1 MSSEKLRI
9 HTAMPPEPAES
20 ETTTHARRR
29 IFAQDKAM
37 NQRSRARKDGADSA
51 RRVHMQRDEAD
62 SDQRVHA
69 QKDEANSARRVY
81 TQKDE
86 PDSVQRVRAQKDE
99 ASSARRVHMQKDKA
113 DSMRRVRAQK
123 DEQDSA
129 RPIHEQKG
137 TADFTPRVRMKKDG
151 PDSARPIHWKC
162 LPHPLQ
168 RRGLR
173 RPGSPRPK
181 LSAGDRMLRNTA
193 VACALLLGVLAL
205 GNIRQPWAIRASE
218 TVQRALTMH
227 IDLDSSIGRL
237 SFVRDWMPESAL
249 VFFNLDG
256 GAELAAPVSGELKH
270 AYSDDQPW
278 LLFACPEDSPV
289 CAAADGTVTAVSEL
303 SGGSTGVL
311 VDHGEGMETVY
322 AYLSS
327 ASVQPGDAVSRGQ
340 ALGQS
345 AAQLYFELRQSE
357 AAVDPTERMGLQ

>member
-9 HTAMPPEPAES
+9 HTAMPPETAES
-20 ETTTHARRR
+20 EATSNARRR
-29 IFAQDKAM
+29 IFAQSKASSR
-37 NQRSRARKDGADSA
+37 RSRARKDEPDSA
-51 RRVHMQRDEAD
+51 RRIHV
-62 SDQRVHA
+62 
-69 QKDEANSARRVY
+69 QKNAASSAR
-81 TQKDE
+81 
-86 PDSVQRVRAQKDE
+86 PIRAQKDG
-99 ASSARRVHMQKDKA
+99 ASSARRVHVQKGE
-113 DSMRRVRAQK
+113 SN
-123 DEQDSA
+123 SA
-129 RPIHEQKG
+129 RPIHAQKD
-137 TADFTPRVRMKKDG
+137 A
-151 PDSARPIHWKC
+151 PDSAKPIYWKC

-173 RPGSPRPK
+173 RAGSPRPK

-205 GNIRQPWAIRASE
+205 GNIRQPWAMRASE

-289 CAAADGTVTAVSEL
+289 CAAADGVVTAVSEL

-311 VDHGEGMETVY
+311 IDHGEGMETVY

-357 AAVDPTERMGLQ
+357 AAVDPTERMDLQ

>member
-9 HTAMPPEPAES
+9 HTAMPPETAES
-20 ETTTHARRR
+20 EATSNARRR
-29 IFAQDKAM
+29 IFAQSKASSR
-37 NQRSRARKDGADSA
+37 RSRARKDEPDSA
-51 RRVHMQRDEAD
+51 RRIHV
-62 SDQRVHA
+62 
-69 QKDEANSARRVY
+69 QKNAASSAR
-81 TQKDE
+81 
-86 PDSVQRVRAQKDE
+86 PIRAQKDG
-99 ASSARRVHMQKDKA
+99 ASSARRVHVQKGE
-113 DSMRRVRAQK
+113 SN
-123 DEQDSA
+123 SA
-129 RPIHEQKG
+129 RSIHAQRD
-137 TADFTPRVRMKKDG
+137 A
-151 PDSARPIHWKC
+151 PDSAQPIYWKC

-173 RPGSPRPK
+173 RAGSPRPK

-205 GNIRQPWAIRASE
+205 GNIRQPWAMRASE

-311 VDHGEGMETVY
+311 IDHGEGMETVY

>member
-9 HTAMPPEPAES
+9 HTAMPPETAES
-20 ETTTHARRR
+20 EATSNARRR
-29 IFAQDKAM
+29 IFAQSKASSR
-37 NQRSRARKDGADSA
+37 RSRARKDEPDSA
-51 RRVHMQRDEAD
+51 RRIHV
-62 SDQRVHA
+62 
-69 QKDEANSARRVY
+69 QKNAASSAR
-81 TQKDE
+81 
-86 PDSVQRVRAQKDE
+86 PIRAQKDG
-99 ASSARRVHMQKDKA
+99 ASSARRVHVQKGE
-113 DSMRRVRAQK
+113 SN
-123 DEQDSA
+123 SA
-129 RPIHEQKG
+129 RPIHAQKDAPG
-137 TADFTPRVRMKKDG
+137 
-151 PDSARPIHWKC
+151 SAQPIYWKC

-173 RPGSPRPK
+173 RAGSPRPK

-205 GNIRQPWAIRASE
+205 GNIRQPWAMRASE

-311 VDHGEGMETVY
+311 IDHGEGMETVY

-357 AAVDPTERMGLQ
+357 AAVDPTERMDLQ

>member
-9 HTAMPPEPAES
+9 HTAMPPETAES
-20 ETTTHARRR
+20 EATSNARRR
-29 IFAQDKAM
+29 IFAQDKALSR
-37 NQRSRARKDGADSA
+37 RSRARKDEPDSA
-51 RRVHMQRDEAD
+51 RRIHV
-62 SDQRVHA
+62 
-69 QKDEANSARRVY
+69 QKNAASSAR
-81 TQKDE
+81 
-86 PDSVQRVRAQKDE
+86 PIRAQKDG
-99 ASSARRVHMQKDKA
+99 ASSARRVHVQKGE
-113 DSMRRVRAQK
+113 S
-123 DEQDSA
+123 DSA
-129 RPIHEQKG
+129 RPIHAQKD
-137 TADFTPRVRMKKDG
+137 A

-173 RPGSPRPK
+173 RAGSPRPK

-205 GNIRQPWAIRASE
+205 GNIRQPWAMRASE

-311 VDHGEGMETVY
+311 IDHGEGMETVY

-357 AAVDPTERMGLQ
+357 SAVDPTERMGLQ

>member
-9 HTAMPPEPAES
+9 HTAMPPETAES
-20 ETTTHARRR
+20 EATSNARRR
-29 IFAQDKAM
+29 IFAQSKASIR
-37 NQRSRARKDGADSA
+37 RSRARKDEPDSA
-51 RRVHMQRDEAD
+51 RPIHV
-62 SDQRVHA
+62 
-69 QKDEANSARRVY
+69 QKNAASSAR
-81 TQKDE
+81 
-86 PDSVQRVRAQKDE
+86 PIRAQKDG
-99 ASSARRVHMQKDKA
+99 ASSARRVHVQKGESYSA
-113 DSMRRVRAQK
+113 RSIHAQK
-123 DEQDSA
+123 DA
-129 RPIHEQKG
+129 
-137 TADFTPRVRMKKDG
+137 
-151 PDSARPIHWKC
+151 PDSAQPIYWKC

-173 RPGSPRPK
+173 RAGSPRPK

-205 GNIRQPWAIRASE
+205 GNIRQPWAMRASE

-311 VDHGEGMETVY
+311 IDHGEGMETVY

-357 AAVDPTERMGLQ
+357 AAVDPTERMDLQ

>member
-9 HTAMPPEPAES
+9 HTAMPPETAES
-20 ETTTHARRR
+20 EATSNARRR
-29 IFAQDKAM
+29 IFAQSKALSR
-37 NQRSRARKDGADSA
+37 RSRARKD
-51 RRVHMQRDEAD
+51 
-62 SDQRVHA
+62 
-69 QKDEANSARRVY
+69 
-81 TQKDE
+81 E
-86 PDSVQRVRAQKDE
+86 PDSAQPIHVQKNAASSARPIRAQKDG
-99 ASSARRVHMQKDKA
+99 ASSARRVHVQKGE
-113 DSMRRVRAQK
+113 SN
-123 DEQDSA
+123 SA
-129 RPIHEQKG
+129 RPIH
-137 TADFTPRVRMKKDG
+137 ARKDA
-151 PDSARPIHWKC
+151 PDSAQPIHWKC

-173 RPGSPRPK
+173 RAGSPRPK

-205 GNIRQPWAIRASE
+205 GNIRQPWAMRASE

-289 CAAADGTVTAVSEL
+289 CAAADGVVTAVSEL

-311 VDHGEGMETVY
+311 IDHGEGMETVY

-357 AAVDPTERMGLQ
+357 SAVDPTERMGLQ

>member
-9 HTAMPPEPAES
+9 HTAMPPETAES
-20 ETTTHARRR
+20 EATSNARRR
-29 IFAQDKAM
+29 IFAQSKASSR
-37 NQRSRARKDGADSA
+37 RSRARKDEPDSA
-51 RRVHMQRDEAD
+51 RRIHV
-62 SDQRVHA
+62 
-69 QKDEANSARRVY
+69 QKNAASSAR
-81 TQKDE
+81 
-86 PDSVQRVRAQKDE
+86 PIRAQKDG
-99 ASSARRVHMQKDKA
+99 ASSARHVHVQKGK
-113 DSMRRVRAQK
+113 SN
-123 DEQDSA
+123 SA
-129 RPIHEQKG
+129 RPIHAQKD
-137 TADFTPRVRMKKDG
+137 A
-151 PDSARPIHWKC
+151 PDSAQPIYWKC

-173 RPGSPRPK
+173 RAGSPRPK

-205 GNIRQPWAIRASE
+205 GNIRQPWAMRASE

-256 GAELAAPVSGELKH
+256 GAELAAPVAGELKH

-289 CAAADGTVTAVSEL
+289 CAAADGVVTAVSEL

-311 VDHGEGMETVY
+311 IDHGEGMETVY

-357 AAVDPTERMGLQ
+357 AAVDPTERMDLQ

>member
-20 ETTTHARRR
+20 EAMPNARRR
-29 IFAQDKAM
+29 IFAQDKASSR
-37 NQRSRARKDGADSA
+37 RSRARKNG
-51 RRVHMQRDEAD
+51 
-62 SDQRVHA
+62 
-69 QKDEANSARRVY
+69 
-81 TQKDE
+81 
-86 PDSVQRVRAQKDE
+86 PDA
-99 ASSARRVHMQKDKA
+99 A
-113 DSMRRVRAQK
+113 RRVRAQK
-123 DEQDSA
+123 DAASSA
-129 RPIHEQKG
+129 RPIHAQKD
-137 TADFTPRVRMKKDG
+137 APN
-151 PDSARPIHWKC
+151 SAQPIRWRC

-173 RPGSPRPK
+173 RAGSPRPK

-193 VACALLLGVLAL
+193 IACALLLGVLAL
-205 GNIRQPWAIRASE
+205 GNIRQPWAMRASE

-256 GAELAAPVSGELKH
+256 GTELTAPVSGELKH

-278 LLFACPEDSPV
+278 LLFACPENSPV

-345 AAQLYFELRQSE
+345 AAQLYFELHQSE

>member
-9 HTAMPPEPAES
+9 HTAMPPETAES
-20 ETTTHARRR
+20 EATSNARRR
-29 IFAQDKAM
+29 IFAQSKASSR
-37 NQRSRARKDGADSA
+37 RSRARKDEPDSA
-51 RRVHMQRDEAD
+51 RRIHV
-62 SDQRVHA
+62 
-69 QKDEANSARRVY
+69 QKNAASSAR
-81 TQKDE
+81 
-86 PDSVQRVRAQKDE
+86 PIRAQKDG
-99 ASSARRVHMQKDKA
+99 ASSARRVHVQKGE
-113 DSMRRVRAQK
+113 SN
-123 DEQDSA
+123 SA
-129 RPIHEQKG
+129 RPIHAQKD
-137 TADFTPRVRMKKDG
+137 A
-151 PDSARPIHWKC
+151 PDSAQPIHWKC

-173 RPGSPRPK
+173 RAGSPRPK

-205 GNIRQPWAIRASE
+205 GNIRQPWAMRASE

-256 GAELAAPVSGELKH
+256 GAELAAPVAGELKH

-311 VDHGEGMETVY
+311 IDHGEGMETVY

-357 AAVDPTERMGLQ
+357 AAVDPTERMDLQ

>member
-9 HTAMPPEPAES
+9 HTAMPPETAES
-20 ETTTHARRR
+20 EATSNARRR
-29 IFAQDKAM
+29 IFAQSKASSR
-37 NQRSRARKDGADSA
+37 RSRARKDEPDSA
-51 RRVHMQRDEAD
+51 RRIHV
-62 SDQRVHA
+62 
-69 QKDEANSARRVY
+69 QKNAASSAR
-81 TQKDE
+81 
-86 PDSVQRVRAQKDE
+86 PIRAQKDG
-99 ASSARRVHMQKDKA
+99 ASSARRVHVQKGE
-113 DSMRRVRAQK
+113 SN
-123 DEQDSA
+123 SA
-129 RPIHEQKG
+129 RPIHAQKD
-137 TADFTPRVRMKKDG
+137 A
-151 PDSARPIHWKC
+151 PDSTQPIHWKC

-173 RPGSPRPK
+173 RAGSPRPK

-205 GNIRQPWAIRASE
+205 GNIRQPWAMRASE

-311 VDHGEGMETVY
+311 IDHGEGMETVY

-357 AAVDPTERMGLQ
+357 AAVDPTERMDLQ

>member
-9 HTAMPPEPAES
+9 HTAMPPETAES
-20 ETTTHARRR
+20 EATSNARRR
-29 IFAQDKAM
+29 IFAQSKASIR
-37 NQRSRARKDGADSA
+37 RSRTR
-51 RRVHMQRDEAD
+51 
-62 SDQRVHA
+62 
-69 QKDEANSARRVY
+69 
-81 TQKDE
+81 KDE
-86 PDSVQRVRAQKDE
+86 PDSARRIHVQKNAASSARPLRAQKDG
-99 ASSARRVHMQKDKA
+99 ASSARRVHVQKGESNSA
-113 DSMRRVRAQK
+113 RSIHAQK
-123 DEQDSA
+123 DAPGSA
-129 RPIHEQKG
+129 QTIY
-137 TADFTPRVRMKKDG
+137 
-151 PDSARPIHWKC
+151 WKC

-173 RPGSPRPK
+173 RAGSPRPK

-205 GNIRQPWAIRASE
+205 GNIRQPWAMRASE

-289 CAAADGTVTAVSEL
+289 RAAADGTVTAVSEL

-311 VDHGEGMETVY
+311 IDHGEGMETVY

-357 AAVDPTERMGLQ
+357 AAVDPTERMDLQ

>member
-9 HTAMPPEPAES
+9 HTAMPPETAES
-20 ETTTHARRR
+20 EATSNARRR
-29 IFAQDKAM
+29 IFAQDKASIR
-37 NQRSRARKDGADSA
+37 RSRARKDEPDSA
-51 RRVHMQRDEAD
+51 RRIHV
-62 SDQRVHA
+62 
-69 QKDEANSARRVY
+69 QKNAASSARPIHAR
-81 TQKDE
+81 KDG
-86 PDSVQRVRAQKDE
+86 
-99 ASSARRVHMQKDKA
+99 ASSARRVHVQKGE
-113 DSMRRVRAQK
+113 SN
-123 DEQDSA
+123 SA
-129 RPIHEQKG
+129 RPIHAQKD
-137 TADFTPRVRMKKDG
+137 A
-151 PDSARPIHWKC
+151 PDSAQPIHWKC

-173 RPGSPRPK
+173 RAGSPRPK

-205 GNIRQPWAIRASE
+205 GNIRQPWAMRASE

-311 VDHGEGMETVY
+311 IDHGEGMETVY

>member
-9 HTAMPPEPAES
+9 HTAMPPETAES
-20 ETTTHARRR
+20 EATSNARRR
-29 IFAQDKAM
+29 IFAQSKASSR
-37 NQRSRARKDGADSA
+37 RSRVR
-51 RRVHMQRDEAD
+51 
-62 SDQRVHA
+62 
-69 QKDEANSARRVY
+69 
-81 TQKDE
+81 KDE
-86 PDSVQRVRAQKDE
+86 PDSARRIHVQKNAASSARPIRAQKDG
-99 ASSARRVHMQKDKA
+99 ASSARRVHVQKGE
-113 DSMRRVRAQK
+113 SN
-123 DEQDSA
+123 SA
-129 RPIHEQKG
+129 RPIHAQKD
-137 TADFTPRVRMKKDG
+137 A
-151 PDSARPIHWKC
+151 PDSAQPIYWKC

-173 RPGSPRPK
+173 RAGSPRPK

-205 GNIRQPWAIRASE
+205 GNIRQPWAMRASE

-311 VDHGEGMETVY
+311 IDHGEGMETVY

-357 AAVDPTERMGLQ
+357 AAVDPTERMDLQ

>member
-9 HTAMPPEPAES
+9 HTAMPPETAES
-20 ETTTHARRR
+20 EATSNARRR
-29 IFAQDKAM
+29 IFAQSKASSR
-37 NQRSRARKDGADSA
+37 RSRARKDEPDSA
-51 RRVHMQRDEAD
+51 RRIHV
-62 SDQRVHA
+62 
-69 QKDEANSARRVY
+69 QKNASSSAR
-81 TQKDE
+81 
-86 PDSVQRVRAQKDE
+86 PIRAQKDG
-99 ASSARRVHMQKDKA
+99 ASSARRVHVQKGE
-113 DSMRRVRAQK
+113 SN
-123 DEQDSA
+123 SA
-129 RPIHEQKG
+129 RPIHAQKD
-137 TADFTPRVRMKKDG
+137 A
-151 PDSARPIHWKC
+151 PDSAQPIYWKC

-173 RPGSPRPK
+173 RAGSPRPK

-205 GNIRQPWAIRASE
+205 GNIRQPWAMRASE

-311 VDHGEGMETVY
+311 IDHGEGMETVY

-357 AAVDPTERMGLQ
+357 AAVDPTERMDLQ

>member
-9 HTAMPPEPAES
+9 HTAMPPETAES
-20 ETTTHARRR
+20 EATSNARRR
-29 IFAQDKAM
+29 IFAQSNASSR
-37 NQRSRARKDGADSA
+37 RSRARKDEPDSA
-51 RRVHMQRDEAD
+51 RPIHV
-62 SDQRVHA
+62 
-69 QKDEANSARRVY
+69 QKNAASSAR
-81 TQKDE
+81 
-86 PDSVQRVRAQKDE
+86 PIRAQKDG
-99 ASSARRVHMQKDKA
+99 ASSARRVHVQKGE
-113 DSMRRVRAQK
+113 SN
-123 DEQDSA
+123 SA
-129 RPIHEQKG
+129 RPIHAQKD
-137 TADFTPRVRMKKDG
+137 A
-151 PDSARPIHWKC
+151 PDSAQPIHWKC

-173 RPGSPRPK
+173 RAGSPRPK

-193 VACALLLGVLAL
+193 VACAMLLGVLAL
-205 GNIRQPWAIRASE
+205 GNIRQPWAMRASE

-311 VDHGEGMETVY
+311 IDHGEGMETVY

-357 AAVDPTERMGLQ
+357 AAVDPTERMDLQ

>member
-9 HTAMPPEPAES
+9 HTAMPPETAES
-20 ETTTHARRR
+20 EATSNARRR
-29 IFAQDKAM
+29 IFAQSKASSR
-37 NQRSRARKDGADSA
+37 RSRARKDEPDSA
-51 RRVHMQRDEAD
+51 RRIHV
-62 SDQRVHA
+62 
-69 QKDEANSARRVY
+69 QKNAASSAR
-81 TQKDE
+81 
-86 PDSVQRVRAQKDE
+86 PIRAQKDG
-99 ASSARRVHMQKDKA
+99 ASSARRVHVQKGESNSA
-113 DSMRRVRAQK
+113 RSIHAQK
-123 DEQDSA
+123 DA
-129 RPIHEQKG
+129 
-137 TADFTPRVRMKKDG
+137 
-151 PDSARPIHWKC
+151 PDSAQPIHWKC

-173 RPGSPRPK
+173 RAGSPRPK

-205 GNIRQPWAIRASE
+205 GNIRQPWAMRASE

-311 VDHGEGMETVY
+311 IDHGEGMETVY

>member
-1 MSSEKLRI
+1 MSSDKLRI
-9 HTAMPPEPAES
+9 HTAMPPEPAER
-20 ETTTHARRR
+20 ETNVHVRRR
-29 IFAQDKAM
+29 FSAQDRAL
-37 NQRSRARKDGADSA
+37 SRRGRAQSDAPGSVRRVRTQKDVPDSA
-51 RRVHMQRDEAD
+51 
-62 SDQRVHA
+62 QRVHA
-69 QKDEANSARRVY
+69 QKDEAGSVQHVHAQKSGADSARRVRAR
-81 TQKDE
+81 KDS
-86 PDSVQRVRAQKDE
+86 PDCAQ
-99 ASSARRVHMQKDKA
+99 
-113 DSMRRVRAQK
+113 
-123 DEQDSA
+123 
-129 RPIHEQKG
+129 
-137 TADFTPRVRMKKDG
+137 
-151 PDSARPIHWKC
+151 PIHWKC

-173 RPGSPRPK
+173 RARSPRPK

-205 GNIRQPWAIRASE
+205 GNIRQPWAMRASE
-218 TVQRALTMH
+218 TVRRALTMH

-256 GAELAAPVSGELKH
+256 GAELAAPVSGELRH

-289 CAAADGTVTAVSEL
+289 CAAADGVVTAVSEL

-345 AAQLYFELRQSE
+345 GTQLYFELRQSE
-357 AAVDPTERMGLQ
+357 AAVDPTERMDLQ

>member
-1 MSSEKLRI
+1 MQKG
-9 HTAMPPEPAES
+9 ES
-20 ETTTHARRR
+20 
-29 IFAQDKAM
+29 
-37 NQRSRARKDGADSA
+37 NSA
-51 RRVHMQRDEAD
+51 R
-62 SDQRVHA
+62 SIHA
-69 QKDEANSARRVY
+69 QKDA
-81 TQKDE
+81 
-86 PDSVQRVRAQKDE
+86 
-99 ASSARRVHMQKDKA
+99 
-113 DSMRRVRAQK
+113 
-123 DEQDSA
+123 
-129 RPIHEQKG
+129 
-137 TADFTPRVRMKKDG
+137 
-151 PDSARPIHWKC
+151 PDSAQPIYWKC

-173 RPGSPRPK
+173 RAGSPRPK

-205 GNIRQPWAIRASE
+205 GNIRQPWAMRASE

-256 GAELAAPVSGELKH
+256 GAELAAPVAGELKH

-278 LLFACPEDSPV
+278 LLFACPEESPV

-311 VDHGEGMETVY
+311 IDHGEGMETVY

-357 AAVDPTERMGLQ
+357 AAVDPTERMDLQ

>member
-9 HTAMPPEPAES
+9 HTAMPPETAES
-20 ETTTHARRR
+20 EATSNARRR
-29 IFAQDKAM
+29 IFAQSKALSR
-37 NQRSRARKDGADSA
+37 RSRARKDEPDSA
-51 RRVHMQRDEAD
+51 RRIHV
-62 SDQRVHA
+62 
-69 QKDEANSARRVY
+69 QKNAASSAR
-81 TQKDE
+81 
-86 PDSVQRVRAQKDE
+86 PIRAQKDG
-99 ASSARRVHMQKDKA
+99 ASSARRVHVQKGESNSA
-113 DSMRRVRAQK
+113 RSIHAQK
-123 DEQDSA
+123 DA
-129 RPIHEQKG
+129 
-137 TADFTPRVRMKKDG
+137 
-151 PDSARPIHWKC
+151 PDSAQPIYWKC

-173 RPGSPRPK
+173 RAGSPRPK

-205 GNIRQPWAIRASE
+205 GNIRQPWAMRASE

-311 VDHGEGMETVY
+311 IDHGEGMETVY

>member
-9 HTAMPPEPAES
+9 HTAMPPETAES
-20 ETTTHARRR
+20 EAMPNARRR
-29 IFAQDKAM
+29 IFAQNKASSR
-37 NQRSRARKDGADSA
+37 RSRARKDEPDSA
-51 RRVHMQRDEAD
+51 RRIHV
-62 SDQRVHA
+62 
-69 QKDEANSARRVY
+69 QKNAASSAR
-81 TQKDE
+81 
-86 PDSVQRVRAQKDE
+86 PIRAQKDG
-99 ASSARRVHMQKDKA
+99 ASSARRVHVQKGE
-113 DSMRRVRAQK
+113 SN
-123 DEQDSA
+123 SA
-129 RPIHEQKG
+129 RPIHAQKD
-137 TADFTPRVRMKKDG
+137 AS
-151 PDSARPIHWKC
+151 DSTQPIHWKC

-173 RPGSPRPK
+173 RAGSPRPK

-205 GNIRQPWAIRASE
+205 GNIRQPWAMRASE

-311 VDHGEGMETVY
+311 IDHGEGMETVY

>member
-9 HTAMPPEPAES
+9 HTAMPPEIAES
-20 ETTTHARRR
+20 EATSNARRR
-29 IFAQDKAM
+29 ILAQNKASSR
-37 NQRSRARKDGADSA
+37 RSRARKDEPDSA
-51 RRVHMQRDEAD
+51 RRIHV
-62 SDQRVHA
+62 
-69 QKDEANSARRVY
+69 QKNAASSAR
-81 TQKDE
+81 
-86 PDSVQRVRAQKDE
+86 PIRAQKDG
-99 ASSARRVHMQKDKA
+99 ASSARRVHVQKGE
-113 DSMRRVRAQK
+113 SN
-123 DEQDSA
+123 SA
-129 RPIHEQKG
+129 RPIHAQKD
-137 TADFTPRVRMKKDG
+137 A
-151 PDSARPIHWKC
+151 PDSAQPIYWKC

-173 RPGSPRPK
+173 RAGSPKPK

-205 GNIRQPWAIRASE
+205 GNIRQPWAMRASE

-256 GAELAAPVSGELKH
+256 GAELAAPVSGGLKH

-311 VDHGEGMETVY
+311 IDHGEGMETVY

>member
-9 HTAMPPEPAES
+9 HTAMPPETAES
-20 ETTTHARRR
+20 EAMPNARRR
-29 IFAQDKAM
+29 IFAQNKASSR
-37 NQRSRARKDGADSA
+37 RSRARKDEPDSA
-51 RRVHMQRDEAD
+51 RRIHV
-62 SDQRVHA
+62 
-69 QKDEANSARRVY
+69 QKNA
-81 TQKDE
+81 
-86 PDSVQRVRAQKDE
+86 
-99 ASSARRVHMQKDKA
+99 ASSARRVHVQKGE
-113 DSMRRVRAQK
+113 SN
-123 DEQDSA
+123 SA
-129 RPIHEQKG
+129 RPIHAQKDAPG
-137 TADFTPRVRMKKDG
+137 
-151 PDSARPIHWKC
+151 SAQPIYWKC

-173 RPGSPRPK
+173 RAGSPRPK

-205 GNIRQPWAIRASE
+205 GNIRQPWAMRASE

-256 GAELAAPVSGELKH
+256 GAELAAPVAGELKH

-311 VDHGEGMETVY
+311 IDHGEGMETVY

>member
-9 HTAMPPEPAES
+9 HTAMPPETAES
-20 ETTTHARRR
+20 EATSNARRR
-29 IFAQDKAM
+29 IFAQSKASSR
-37 NQRSRARKDGADSA
+37 RSRARKDEPDSA
-51 RRVHMQRDEAD
+51 RPIHV
-62 SDQRVHA
+62 
-69 QKDEANSARRVY
+69 QKNAASSAR
-81 TQKDE
+81 
-86 PDSVQRVRAQKDE
+86 PIRAQKDG
-99 ASSARRVHMQKDKA
+99 ASSARRVHVQKGE
-113 DSMRRVRAQK
+113 SN
-123 DEQDSA
+123 SA
-129 RPIHEQKG
+129 RPIHAQKDAPG
-137 TADFTPRVRMKKDG
+137 
-151 PDSARPIHWKC
+151 SAQPIYWKC

-173 RPGSPRPK
+173 RAGSPRPK

-205 GNIRQPWAIRASE
+205 GNIRQPWAMRASE

-311 VDHGEGMETVY
+311 IDHGEGMETVY

>member
-9 HTAMPPEPAES
+9 HTAMPPETAES
-20 ETTTHARRR
+20 EATSNARRR
-29 IFAQDKAM
+29 IFAQSKASSR
-37 NQRSRARKDGADSA
+37 RSRARKD
-51 RRVHMQRDEAD
+51 
-62 SDQRVHA
+62 
-69 QKDEANSARRVY
+69 
-81 TQKDE
+81 E
-86 PDSVQRVRAQKDE
+86 PDSALRIHVQKNAASSARPIRAQKDG
-99 ASSARRVHMQKDKA
+99 ASSARRVHVQKGESNSA
-113 DSMRRVRAQK
+113 RSIHAQK
-123 DEQDSA
+123 DA
-129 RPIHEQKG
+129 
-137 TADFTPRVRMKKDG
+137 
-151 PDSARPIHWKC
+151 PDSAQPIYWKC

-173 RPGSPRPK
+173 RAGSPRPK

-205 GNIRQPWAIRASE
+205 GNIRQPWAMRASE

-278 LLFACPEDSPV
+278 LLFACPEGSPV

-311 VDHGEGMETVY
+311 IDHGEGMETVY

-345 AAQLYFELRQSE
+345 VAQLYFELRQSE

>member
-9 HTAMPPEPAES
+9 HTAMPPETAES
-20 ETTTHARRR
+20 EATARARRR
-29 IFAQDKAM
+29 IFAQDKASGR
-37 NQRSRARKDGADSA
+37 RSRARKDEPDSA
-51 RRVHMQRDEAD
+51 RRVHAQKNEPD
-62 SDQRVHA
+62 SARPIRA
-69 QKDEANSARRVY
+69 QKDEANSARRVHV
-81 TQKDE
+81 QKGE
-86 PDSVQRVRAQKDE
+86 SDSARLIHAQKD
-99 ASSARRVHMQKDKA
+99 APGSAQ
-113 DSMRRVRAQK
+113 
-123 DEQDSA
+123 
-129 RPIHEQKG
+129 
-137 TADFTPRVRMKKDG
+137 
-151 PDSARPIHWKC
+151 PIHWKC

-173 RPGSPRPK
+173 RAGSPRPK

-205 GNIRQPWAIRASE
+205 GNIRQPWAMRASE

-289 CAAADGTVTAVSEL
+289 CAAADGVVTAVSEL

-311 VDHGEGMETVY
+311 IDHGEGMETVY

>member
-9 HTAMPPEPAES
+9 HTAMPPETAES
-20 ETTTHARRR
+20 EATSNARRR
-29 IFAQDKAM
+29 IFAQNKASSR
-37 NQRSRARKDGADSA
+37 RSRARKDEPDSA
-51 RRVHMQRDEAD
+51 RRIHVQKNAA
-62 SDQRVHA
+62 SSA
-69 QKDEANSARRVY
+69 Q
-81 TQKDE
+81 
-86 PDSVQRVRAQKDE
+86 PIRAQKDG
-99 ASSARRVHMQKDKA
+99 ASSARRVHVQKGESNSA
-113 DSMRRVRAQK
+113 RSIHAQK
-123 DEQDSA
+123 DA
-129 RPIHEQKG
+129 
-137 TADFTPRVRMKKDG
+137 
-151 PDSARPIHWKC
+151 PDSAQPIYWKC

-173 RPGSPRPK
+173 RAGSPRPK

-205 GNIRQPWAIRASE
+205 GNIRQPWAMRASE

-278 LLFACPEDSPV
+278 LLFVCPEDSPV

-311 VDHGEGMETVY
+311 IDHGEGMETVY

-357 AAVDPTERMGLQ
+357 AAVDPTERMDLQSGCASGRHGFRSTLRSC

>member
-9 HTAMPPEPAES
+9 HTAMPPETAES
-20 ETTTHARRR
+20 EATSNARRR
-29 IFAQDKAM
+29 IFAQSKASSR
-37 NQRSRARKDGADSA
+37 RSRARKDEPDSA
-51 RRVHMQRDEAD
+51 RRIHV
-62 SDQRVHA
+62 
-69 QKDEANSARRVY
+69 QKNAASSAR
-81 TQKDE
+81 
-86 PDSVQRVRAQKDE
+86 PIRAQKDG
-99 ASSARRVHMQKDKA
+99 ASSARRVHVQKGE
-113 DSMRRVRAQK
+113 SN
-123 DEQDSA
+123 SA
-129 RPIHEQKG
+129 RPIHAQKD
-137 TADFTPRVRMKKDG
+137 A
-151 PDSARPIHWKC
+151 PDSAQPIYWKC

-173 RPGSPRPK
+173 RAGSPRPK

-205 GNIRQPWAIRASE
+205 GNIRQPWAMRASE

-256 GAELAAPVSGELKH
+256 GAELAAPVSGELRH

-311 VDHGEGMETVY
+311 IDHGEGMETVY

-357 AAVDPTERMGLQ
+357 SAVDPTERMGLQ

>member
-9 HTAMPPEPAES
+9 HTAMPPETAES
-20 ETTTHARRR
+20 EATSNARRR
-29 IFAQDKAM
+29 IFAQSKASSR
-37 NQRSRARKDGADSA
+37 RSRARKDEPDSA
-51 RRVHMQRDEAD
+51 RRIHV
-62 SDQRVHA
+62 
-69 QKDEANSARRVY
+69 QKNAASSAR
-81 TQKDE
+81 
-86 PDSVQRVRAQKDE
+86 PIRAQKDG
-99 ASSARRVHMQKDKA
+99 ASSARRVHVQKGE
-113 DSMRRVRAQK
+113 SN
-123 DEQDSA
+123 SA
-129 RPIHEQKG
+129 RPIHAQKD
-137 TADFTPRVRMKKDG
+137 A
-151 PDSARPIHWKC
+151 PDSAQPIHWKC

-173 RPGSPRPK
+173 RAGSPRPK

-205 GNIRQPWAIRASE
+205 GNIRQPWAMRASE

-237 SFVRDWMPESAL
+237 SFVRVWMPESAL

-311 VDHGEGMETVY
+311 IDHGEGMETVY

-357 AAVDPTERMGLQ
+357 AAVDPTERMDLQ

>member
-9 HTAMPPEPAES
+9 HTAMPPETAES
-20 ETTTHARRR
+20 EATSNARRR
-29 IFAQDKAM
+29 IFAQSKASSR
-37 NQRSRARKDGADSA
+37 RSRARKDEPDSA
-51 RRVHMQRDEAD
+51 RRIHV
-62 SDQRVHA
+62 
-69 QKDEANSARRVY
+69 QKNA
-81 TQKDE
+81 
-86 PDSVQRVRAQKDE
+86 
-99 ASSARRVHMQKDKA
+99 AS
-113 DSMRRVRAQK
+113 
-123 DEQDSA
+123 
-129 RPIHEQKG
+129 
-137 TADFTPRVRMKKDG
+137 
-151 PDSARPIHWKC
+151 SARPIHWKC

-173 RPGSPRPK
+173 RAGSPRPK

-205 GNIRQPWAIRASE
+205 GNIRQPWAMRASE

-311 VDHGEGMETVY
+311 IDHGEGMETVY

-357 AAVDPTERMGLQ
+357 VAVDPTERMGLQ

>member
-9 HTAMPPEPAES
+9 HTAMPPETAES
-20 ETTTHARRR
+20 EATSNARRR
-29 IFAQDKAM
+29 IFAQSKASSR
-37 NQRSRARKDGADSA
+37 RSRARKD
-51 RRVHMQRDEAD
+51 
-62 SDQRVHA
+62 
-69 QKDEANSARRVY
+69 
-81 TQKDE
+81 E
-86 PDSVQRVRAQKDE
+86 PDSAHRIHVQKNAASSARPIRAQKDG
-99 ASSARRVHMQKDKA
+99 ASSARRVHVQKGESYSA
-113 DSMRRVRAQK
+113 RSIHAQK
-123 DEQDSA
+123 DA
-129 RPIHEQKG
+129 
-137 TADFTPRVRMKKDG
+137 
-151 PDSARPIHWKC
+151 PDSAQPIYWKC

-173 RPGSPRPK
+173 RAGSPRPK

-205 GNIRQPWAIRASE
+205 GNIRQPWAMRASE

-311 VDHGEGMETVY
+311 IDHGEGMETVY

>member
-1 MSSEKLRI
+1 MSSDKLRI
-9 HTAMPPEPAES
+9 HTAMPPEPAER
-20 ETTTHARRR
+20 ETNVHVRRRFSAQDRALSRRGRAQSDAPGSARRVR
-29 IFAQDKAM
+29 TQ
-37 NQRSRARKDGADSA
+37 KDVPDSA
-51 RRVHMQRDEAD
+51 RRVHAQKNEPD
-62 SDQRVHA
+62 SARPIRA
-69 QKDEANSARRVY
+69 QKDEANSARRVHV
-81 TQKDE
+81 QKGE
-86 PDSVQRVRAQKDE
+86 SDSARLIHAQKD
-99 ASSARRVHMQKDKA
+99 APGSAQ
-113 DSMRRVRAQK
+113 
-123 DEQDSA
+123 
-129 RPIHEQKG
+129 
-137 TADFTPRVRMKKDG
+137 
-151 PDSARPIHWKC
+151 PIHWKC

-173 RPGSPRPK
+173 RAGSPRPK

-205 GNIRQPWAIRASE
+205 GNIRQPWAMRASE

-289 CAAADGTVTAVSEL
+289 CAAADGVVTAVSEL

-311 VDHGEGMETVY
+311 IDHGEGMETVY

>member
-9 HTAMPPEPAES
+9 HTAMPPETAES
-20 ETTTHARRR
+20 EATSNARRR
-29 IFAQDKAM
+29 IFAQSKASSR
-37 NQRSRARKDGADSA
+37 RSRARKDEPDSA
-51 RRVHMQRDEAD
+51 RRIHV
-62 SDQRVHA
+62 
-69 QKDEANSARRVY
+69 QKNAASSAR
-81 TQKDE
+81 
-86 PDSVQRVRAQKDE
+86 PIRAQKDG
-99 ASSARRVHMQKDKA
+99 ASSARRVHVQKGE
-113 DSMRRVRAQK
+113 SN
-123 DEQDSA
+123 SA
-129 RPIHEQKG
+129 RPIHAQKD
-137 TADFTPRVRMKKDG
+137 A
-151 PDSARPIHWKC
+151 PDSAQPIHWKC

-173 RPGSPRPK
+173 RAGSPRPK

-205 GNIRQPWAIRASE
+205 GNIRQPWAMRASE

-311 VDHGEGMETVY
+311 IDHGEGMETVY

>member
-20 ETTTHARRR
+20 ETMPHARRR
-29 IFAQDKAM
+29 IFAQDKASSR
-37 NQRSRARKDGADSA
+37 RSRA
-51 RRVHMQRDEAD
+51 
-62 SDQRVHA
+62 
-69 QKDEANSARRVY
+69 
-81 TQKDE
+81 QKDE
-86 PDSVQRVRAQKDE
+86 PDSAQRVHVQKDE
-99 ASSARRVHMQKDKA
+99 TN
-113 DSMRRVRAQK
+113 
-123 DEQDSA
+123 SA
-129 RPIHEQKG
+129 RPIHAQEGEANSAPRVHTRRSGAESTRHIRAQKG
-137 TADFTPRVRMKKDG
+137 APG
-151 PDSARPIHWKC
+151 SAQPIHWRC

-173 RPGSPRPK
+173 RAGSPRPK

-205 GNIRQPWAIRASE
+205 GNIRQPWAMRASE

-237 SFVRDWMPESAL
+237 SFVRGWMPESAL
-249 VFFNLDG
+249 VFFNLHG

>member
-1 MSSEKLRI
+1 MSSDKLRI
-9 HTAMPPEPAES
+9 HTAMPPEPAER
-20 ETTTHARRR
+20 ETNVHVRRR
-29 IFAQDKAM
+29 FSSQDRALSRRGRAQSDAP
-37 NQRSRARKDGADSA
+37 GSA
-51 RRVHMQRDEAD
+51 RRVRTQKDVPD
-62 SDQRVHA
+62 SAQRVHA
-69 QKDEANSARRVY
+69 QKDEAG
-81 TQKDE
+81 
-86 PDSVQRVRAQKDE
+86 SVQHVHAQK
-99 ASSARRVHMQKDKA
+99 SGA
-113 DSMRRVRAQK
+113 DSARRVRAQK
-123 DEQDSA
+123 DA
-129 RPIHEQKG
+129 
-137 TADFTPRVRMKKDG
+137 
-151 PDSARPIHWKC
+151 PDSARPIRWKC

-173 RPGSPRPK
+173 RAGSPRPK

-193 VACALLLGVLAL
+193 AACALLLGVLAL
-205 GNIRQPWAIRASE
+205 GNIRQPWAMRASE
-218 TVQRALTMH
+218 TVRRALTMH

-256 GAELAAPVSGELKH
+256 GAELAAPVSGELRH

-289 CAAADGTVTAVSEL
+289 CAAADGVVTAVSEL

-311 VDHGEGMETVY
+311 IDHGEGMETVY

-357 AAVDPTERMGLQ
+357 AAVDPTERMDLQ

>member
-9 HTAMPPEPAES
+9 HTAMPPETAES
-20 ETTTHARRR
+20 EAMSNARRR
-29 IFAQDKAM
+29 IFAQSKASSR
-37 NQRSRARKDGADSA
+37 RSRARKDEPDSA
-51 RRVHMQRDEAD
+51 RPIHV
-62 SDQRVHA
+62 
-69 QKDEANSARRVY
+69 QKNA
-81 TQKDE
+81 
-86 PDSVQRVRAQKDE
+86 
-99 ASSARRVHMQKDKA
+99 ASSARRVHVQKGE
-113 DSMRRVRAQK
+113 SN
-123 DEQDSA
+123 SA
-129 RPIHEQKG
+129 RPIHAQKD
-137 TADFTPRVRMKKDG
+137 A
-151 PDSARPIHWKC
+151 PDSAQPIYWKC

-173 RPGSPRPK
+173 RAGSPRPK

-205 GNIRQPWAIRASE
+205 GNIRQPWAMRASE

-311 VDHGEGMETVY
+311 IDHGEGMETVY

-357 AAVDPTERMGLQ
+357 VAVDPTERMGLQ

>member
-9 HTAMPPEPAES
+9 HTAMPPETAES
-20 ETTTHARRR
+20 EAMPNARRR
-29 IFAQDKAM
+29 IFAQSKASSR
-37 NQRSRARKDGADSA
+37 RSRARKD
-51 RRVHMQRDEAD
+51 E
-62 SDQRVHA
+62 
-69 QKDEANSARRVY
+69 
-81 TQKDE
+81 
-86 PDSVQRVRAQKDE
+86 
-99 ASSARRVHMQKDKA
+99 
-113 DSMRRVRAQK
+113 
-123 DEQDSA
+123 
-129 RPIHEQKG
+129 
-137 TADFTPRVRMKKDG
+137 
-151 PDSARPIHWKC
+151 PDSARPIHVQKNAASSARPIRAQKDGAGSARRVHVQKGESNSARSIHAQKDAPDSAQPIYWKC

-173 RPGSPRPK
+173 RAGSPRPK

-205 GNIRQPWAIRASE
+205 GNIRQPWAMRASE

-289 CAAADGTVTAVSEL
+289 CAAADGVVTAVSEL

-311 VDHGEGMETVY
+311 IDHGEGMETVY

>member
-9 HTAMPPEPAES
+9 HTAMPPETAES
-20 ETTTHARRR
+20 EAMPNARRR
-29 IFAQDKAM
+29 IFAQDKASSR
-37 NQRSRARKDGADSA
+37 RSRARKDEPDSA
-51 RRVHMQRDEAD
+51 RRIHV
-62 SDQRVHA
+62 
-69 QKDEANSARRVY
+69 QKNAASSAR
-81 TQKDE
+81 
-86 PDSVQRVRAQKDE
+86 PIRAQKDG
-99 ASSARRVHMQKDKA
+99 ASSARRVHVQKGE
-113 DSMRRVRAQK
+113 SN
-123 DEQDSA
+123 SA
-129 RPIHEQKG
+129 RPIHAQKD
-137 TADFTPRVRMKKDG
+137 A
-151 PDSARPIHWKC
+151 PDSAQPIYWKC

-173 RPGSPRPK
+173 RAGSPRPK

-205 GNIRQPWAIRASE
+205 GNIRQPWAMRASE

-311 VDHGEGMETVY
+311 IDHGEGMETVY

>member
-1 MSSEKLRI
+1 
-9 HTAMPPEPAES
+9 
-20 ETTTHARRR
+20 
-29 IFAQDKAM
+29 
-37 NQRSRARKDGADSA
+37 
-51 RRVHMQRDEAD
+51 
-62 SDQRVHA
+62 
-69 QKDEANSARRVY
+69 
-81 TQKDE
+81 
-86 PDSVQRVRAQKDE
+86 
-99 ASSARRVHMQKDKA
+99 MQKGE
-113 DSMRRVRAQK
+113 SN
-123 DEQDSA
+123 SA
-129 RPIHEQKG
+129 RPIHAQKD
-137 TADFTPRVRMKKDG
+137 A
-151 PDSARPIHWKC
+151 PDSAQPIYWKC

-173 RPGSPRPK
+173 RAGSPRPK

-205 GNIRQPWAIRASE
+205 GNIRQPWAMRASE

-311 VDHGEGMETVY
+311 IDHGEGMETVY

>member
-1 MSSEKLRI
+1 MSSDKLRI

-20 ETTTHARRR
+20 EAMSNARRR
-29 IFAQDKAM
+29 IFAQSKASSR
-37 NQRSRARKDGADSA
+37 RSRARKDEPGSA
-51 RRVHMQRDEAD
+51 RRIHV
-62 SDQRVHA
+62 
-69 QKDEANSARRVY
+69 QKNAASSAR
-81 TQKDE
+81 
-86 PDSVQRVRAQKDE
+86 PIRAQKDG
-99 ASSARRVHMQKDKA
+99 ASSARRVHVQKGE
-113 DSMRRVRAQK
+113 SN
-123 DEQDSA
+123 SA
-129 RPIHEQKG
+129 RPIHAQKD
-137 TADFTPRVRMKKDG
+137 A
-151 PDSARPIHWKC
+151 PDSAQPIYWKC

-173 RPGSPRPK
+173 RAGSPRPK

-205 GNIRQPWAIRASE
+205 GNIRQPWAMRASE

-311 VDHGEGMETVY
+311 IDHGEGMETVY

-357 AAVDPTERMGLQ
+357 AAVDPTERMDLQ